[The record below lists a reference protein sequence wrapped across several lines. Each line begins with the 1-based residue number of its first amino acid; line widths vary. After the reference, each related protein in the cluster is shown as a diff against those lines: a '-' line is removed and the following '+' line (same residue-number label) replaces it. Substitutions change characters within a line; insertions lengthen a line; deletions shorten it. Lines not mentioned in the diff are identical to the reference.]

1 MRIVR
6 FARHALQRF
15 AAHGDDARLRAVCP
29 DEHIDYGALS
39 AAALADNGGHSLFGE
54 GHAYVFQ
61 HVALAVVGESDIFQF

>member
-29 DEHIDYGALS
+29 DEHIDYGTLS
-39 AAALADNGGHSLFGE
+39 AAALSDDGCHSLFGE
-54 GHAYVFQ
+54 SHAHVFQ
-61 HVALAVVGESDIFQF
+61 NVALAVVRESDIFKF